1 MGSWL
6 NSSPGEEDWHYCP
19 EIGSL
24 RRGGREGRGGGRER
38 GGERGRE
45 GERGRRGGRE
55 EGGEREGGK
64 KREMKLNWLLSH
76 KLQFMSAVVCSCVH
90 TLIALDKDCFNE
102 QLSLYAHSPVM

>member
-24 RRGGREGRGGGRER
+24 RRGGRG
-38 GGERGRE
+38 GGEREGGRK

-76 KLQFMSAVVCSCVH
+76 KLQFMSAVVCI
-90 TLIALDKDCFNE
+90 L
-102 QLSLYAHSPVM
+102 